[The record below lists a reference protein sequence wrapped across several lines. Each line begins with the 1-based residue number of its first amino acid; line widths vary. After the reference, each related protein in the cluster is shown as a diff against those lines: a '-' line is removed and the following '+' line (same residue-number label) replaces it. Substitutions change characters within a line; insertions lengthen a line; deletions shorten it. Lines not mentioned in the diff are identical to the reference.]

1 MCGIIG
7 IYQKNKD
14 NKRQLYDLIEKI
26 KHRGP
31 DHTGIWCNKD
41 ISLGNT
47 RLKVVDLDENSNQ
60 PFISRNKRFVMVFN
74 GEIYNHHKLKKKYKI
89 FTKTK
94 SDTEVLIE
102 LFSKIGERC
111 FGLLDG
117 MFSVAI
123 FDKKQS
129 KLFLAR
135 DPFGIKPLYYLIK
148 NNKFIFSSELK
159 GIINQK
165 NNSIHNDQ
173 SIINFVKW
181 GGLDHSNETWYK
193 NIKNVRPGSILVVDK
208 KFSISHKK
216 YYFFCDNVK
225 NKKIDQDNIPLQF
238 KNLLKKSVKEQSKTI
253 RSIGTNLSGGVDSSI
268 LTLFL
273 KDNTKEIN
281 TYTFG
286 YNEKKYDER
295 KFAKKVSSKLNLK
308 NFTSICSPKDINKH
322 FINTLIMEDEPFSSF
337 RQVSHHKLYQDY
349 KNEGSTVILE
359 ASGGDEIGAGYTGFL
374 WPLYLDQLKK
384 DGHDKAWSSL
394 LKNLNLKKNNIKEIS
409 NFVMAGI
416 ENQKNYGVCT
426 SDGKKIIGDNL
437 IIKSYE
443 KKFDLGPPN
452 YPKNFESH
460 LQNSQYIEFFH
471 TKLPRGLRYVDRAS
485 SGSGREARV
494 PLLKKELVEFC
505 FAVPNNFKIRDRELR
520 WFMKKSMK
528 YLTNNFIKLNNKR
541 SVADPQRDWLRKD
554 FKKIVYKLFNSRKFK
569 NRGIFNQNE
578 VVKYYEYFLKNKDVH
593 SLGIFQIFITEIWLR
608 LFIDNNSSY
617 FKDAKLDEFIHE
629 TN

>member
-7 IYQKNKD
+7 IYEANKD
-14 NKRQLYDLIEKI
+14 NSRQLLDLIQNI

-31 DHTGIWCNKD
+31 DHTGIWYNEN

-47 RLKVVDLDENSNQ
+47 RLKVVDLDEKSNQ
-60 PFISRNKRFVMVFN
+60 PFISRNKRYIMVFN
-74 GEIYNHHKLKKKYKI
+74 GEIYNHNLLKKKFKI
-89 FTKTK
+89 FTKTQ
-94 SDTEVLIE
+94 SDTEVIIE
-102 LFSKIGERC
+102 LFSKIGEKT
-111 FGLLDG
+111 FSLLDG
-117 MFSVAI
+117 MFSIAI
-123 FDKKQS
+123 FDNQER
-129 KLFLAR
+129 KLYLSR
-135 DPFGIKPLYYLIK
+135 DPFGIKPLYYSFK
-148 NNKFIFSSELK
+148 NNKFIFCSEIK
-159 GIINQK
+159 GIISQK
-165 NNSIHNDQ
+165 KKYTHNDH

-193 NIKNVRPGSILVVDK
+193 NIKNVRPGSTLIIDK
-208 KFSISHKK
+208 KFSISEKK
-216 YYFFCDNVK
+216 YYFFSDNVK
-225 NKKIDQDNIPLQF
+225 NQKIDQDNIPLQF
-238 KNLLKKSVKEQSKTI
+238 KTLLKKSVKDQSKTI

-273 KDNTKEIN
+273 KDNKKEIN

-308 NFTSICSPKDINKH
+308 NFTSICSSKDINKH

-337 RQVSHHKLYQDY
+337 RQVSHHKLYEDF
-349 KNEGSTVILE
+349 KNDGSTVILE

-384 DGHDKAWSSL
+384 DDHNKAWSNL
-394 LKNLNLKKNNIKEIS
+394 LSNLNLKKNNIAQIS
-409 NFVMAGI
+409 NFVNAGI

-426 SDGKKIIGDNL
+426 SDGQRIMKNSL
-437 IIKSYE
+437 ISKSYE
-443 KKFDLGPPN
+443 KKYDNGPPI
-452 YPKNFESH
+452 YPKDFESF
-460 LQNSQYIEFFH
+460 LQNSQYIELFH

-494 PLLKKELVEFC
+494 PLLTKEIVEFC
-505 FAVPNNFKIRDRELR
+505 FAVPNNFKIRDGELR

-528 YLTNNFIKLNNKR
+528 YITNNFINLKNKR

-554 FKKIVYKLFNSRKFK
+554 FKKIVFELFNSRKFG

-578 VVKYYEYFLKNKDVH
+578 VVKNFEHFLKKKETH

-608 LFIDNNSSY
+608 LFIDNKPSY
-617 FKDAKLDEFIHE
+617 FKDAKLDEFIYE

>member
-60 PFISRNKRFVMVFN
+60 PFISRNKRFIMVFN

-111 FGLLDG
+111 FSLLDG

-123 FDKKQS
+123 FDKKES
-129 KLFLAR
+129 KLLLVR
-135 DPFGIKPLYYLIK
+135 DPFGIKPLYYSIK
-148 NNKFIFSSELK
+148 NNKFIFSSEIK
-159 GIINQK
+159 GIINKK
-165 NNSIHNDQ
+165 NNCIHNDQ

-208 KFSISHKK
+208 KFSISQKK

-225 NKKIDQDNIPLQF
+225 NKKIDRDNIPLQF
-238 KNLLKKSVKEQSKTI
+238 KNLLKKSVREQSKTI

-308 NFTSICSPKDINKH
+308 NFTSVCSPKDINKH

-416 ENQKNYGVCT
+416 ENQNNYGVCT
-426 SDGKKIIGDNL
+426 SDGKKIIADNL
-437 IIKSYE
+437 FSKSYE

-494 PLLKKELVEFC
+494 PLLTKELVEFC
-505 FAVPNNFKIRDRELR
+505 FAVPNNVKIRDGELR

-578 VVKYYEYFLKNKDVH
+578 VIKYYQHFLKNKDAH

-617 FKDAKLDEFIHE
+617 FKDAKLDEFIYE